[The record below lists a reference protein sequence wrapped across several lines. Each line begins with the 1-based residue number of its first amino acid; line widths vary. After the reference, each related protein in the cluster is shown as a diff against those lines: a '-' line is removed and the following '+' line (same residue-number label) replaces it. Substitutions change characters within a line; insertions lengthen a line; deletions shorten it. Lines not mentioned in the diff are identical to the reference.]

1 MKYLEFFKYK
11 TPSPELVERCWKGS
25 IDMHIHFAPDPSVV
39 RRFDGYQT
47 ALAARDAGM
56 RAIVLKSLH
65 IPTIQTA
72 FAVQRALPEIA
83 VIGSINI
90 ENATTGGIG
99 ESCLA
104 TIENSAKMGA
114 KVIWFPTS
122 DAAFA
127 CNAIPGMEGKG
138 ITILEQ
144 DGKLKP
150 IVHKILEIVKKY
162 DMVLCNGHLSYPES
176 VELFGAA
183 IKQGIE
189 KMVATH
195 PLVDVL
201 WEPYSLNEIQTLAG
215 MGVFIEHC
223 YRCCMPLLGS
233 YRPEKYV
240 EAIRLIGAGRTI
252 MSTDFGQI
260 TDVSPAEGMRQFI
273 ATMLQM
279 GISEEEITLM
289 TKTNP
294 AKLLDLD

>member
-11 TPSPELVERCWKGS
+11 TPSEDLVERCWKGS
-25 IDMHIHFAPDPSVV
+25 IDMHIHFAPDPGIV

-56 RAIVLKSLH
+56 RAIVLKSPH

-72 FAVQRALPEIA
+72 YAVQRALPGIV

-90 ENATTGGIG
+90 ENATTGGLG
-99 ESCLA
+99 ETALIA
-104 TIENSAKMGA
+104 IENSAKMGA

-127 CNAIPGMEGKG
+127 CNSIPGMEGKG
-138 ITILEQ
+138 ISILEP
-144 DGKLKP
+144 DGTLKP
-150 IVHKILEIVKKY
+150 IVPKILEIVKKY
-162 DMVLCNGHLSYPES
+162 NMVLCNGHLSYPES
-176 VELFGAA
+176 LALFEEGK
-183 IKQGIE
+183 KQGII
-189 KMVATH
+189 KMIATH

-201 WEPYSLNEIQTLAG
+201 WEPYSLEEIQHLADL
-215 MGVFIEHC
+215 GVFIEHC

-240 EAIRLIGAGRTI
+240 EAIRLIGANRTI
-252 MSTDFGQI
+252 LSTDFGQI

-279 GISEEEITLM
+279 GISEEDVTLM
-289 TKTNP
+289 VKNNP
-294 AKLLDLD
+294 AKLLDLE

>member
-1 MKYLEFFKYK
+1 MKYLDFFKYK
-11 TPSPELVERCWKGS
+11 TPSADVVDRCWRGS
-25 IDMHIHFAPDPSVV
+25 IDMHIHFAPDPGVV

-56 RAIVLKSLH
+56 RAIVLKSSH

-72 FAVQRALPEIA
+72 YAVQRALPEIA
-83 VIGSINI
+83 VFGSINV
-90 ENATTGGIG
+90 EYATTGGIG
-99 ESCLA
+99 DTALVA
-104 TIENSAKMGA
+104 VENSARMGA

-138 ITILEQ
+138 ITILEA
-144 DGKLKP
+144 DGKLKA
-150 IVHKILEIVKKY
+150 IVPKILEIVKKY
-162 DMVLCNGHLSYPES
+162 SMILCSGHLSYPES
-176 VELFGAA
+176 LALFEEAQR
-183 IKQGIE
+183 QGIT

-201 WEPYSLNEIQTLAG
+201 WEPYTLEEIKNLAD

-240 EAIRLIGAGRTI
+240 EAIRLIGANRTI
-252 MSTDFGQI
+252 LSTDFGQI
-260 TDVSPAEGMRQFI
+260 TDVSPAEGMRQCI
-273 ATMLQM
+273 ATMLQL
-279 GISEEEITLM
+279 GVSEEDVTLM
-289 TKTNP
+289 VKRNP
-294 AKLLDLD
+294 AKLLDLE